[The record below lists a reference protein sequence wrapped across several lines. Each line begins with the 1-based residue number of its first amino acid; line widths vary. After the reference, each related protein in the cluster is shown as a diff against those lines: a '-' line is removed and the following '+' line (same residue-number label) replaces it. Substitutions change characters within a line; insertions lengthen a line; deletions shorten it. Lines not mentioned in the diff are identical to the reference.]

1 MDSIPF
7 GEYMLRWIGTGEIC
21 LVFPVIRSVS
31 SEISLRTTAV
41 KKVIMNTHILSN
53 QNQILIGKTADT
65 RARGHTYM
73 SLHMHTQIKR
83 EKEERKNE
91 LI

>member
-1 MDSIPF
+1 MVDSIPF

-41 KKVIMNTHILSN
+41 KKVILNTHILSN
-53 QNQILIGKTADT
+53 QNLMLIDKLLIHVLEGT
-65 RARGHTYM
+65 HTC
-73 SLHMHTQIKR
+73 HFTCTHIKR
-83 EKEERKNE
+83 KRKKSERTN
-91 LI
+91 